1 MLISIKM
8 VIWADWLASIA
19 SGMDVGTTD
28 AGILFSLGFTILMIL
43 VVLIVTK
50 GESPT
55 ISVSFTALFAT
66 LFFLVL
72 GWYPVWMGSVLALV
86 LSIII
91 AAIISRGV

>member
-1 MLISIKM
+1 M
-8 VIWADWLASIA
+8 VLWADWLASVA
-19 SGMDVGTTD
+19 AGLDVGPTD
-28 AGILFSLGFTILMIL
+28 AGILFSLGFTILMIF
-43 VVLIVTK
+43 VVLIATK

-91 AAIISRGV
+91 AAIFSRGV

>member
-1 MLISIKM
+1 M

-19 SGMDVGTTD
+19 VAMDTSVTD
-28 AGILFSLGFTILMIL
+28 AGILFSLGFTIMLIL

-50 GESPT
+50 GENPS

-66 LFFLVL
+66 LFFTVL
-72 GWYPVWMGSVLALV
+72 GWYPIWIGSVLALV

-91 AAIISRGV
+91 AKIISGGF